1 MPGSMNGFSDGSSST
16 KAMGVLTVGAL
27 VAVTAYT
34 VALGSNGWLWF
45 GWVVLGL
52 ITLGMVATR
61 GV

>member
-1 MPGSMNGFSDGSSST
+1 MPGST
-16 KAMGVLTVGAL
+16 KAMGVLTVGGL

-52 ITLGMVATR
+52 LTLGMVATR
-61 GV
+61 ST